1 MVNISVDGKN
11 INTNIFVIPP
21 MGLSSSKSHM
31 NQHAFTCEIPK
42 SIIIELMSSEYK
54 QWVSESKDDDDRYDE
69 PQDELGLAGYPD
81 IDLVLENKA
90 LTKLTFGDYL
100 VRELLEKLIENNKP
114 NQFKFW
120 FDEITDCSINQDLVI
135 FEGVCYSK

>member
-11 INTNIFVIPP
+11 INANTFVIPP

-54 QWVSESKDDDDRYDE
+54 QWVSESKDDDVRYDE
-69 PQDELGLAGYPD
+69 PQDELGQAGYPD
-81 IDLVLENKA
+81 IDLVL
-90 LTKLTFGDYL
+90 
-100 VRELLEKLIENNKP
+100 
-114 NQFKFW
+114 
-120 FDEITDCSINQDLVI
+120 
-135 FEGVCYSK
+135 

>member
-11 INTNIFVIPP
+11 INANTFVIPP
-21 MGLSSSKSHM
+21 MCLSSSKSHM

-42 SIIIELMSSEYK
+42 SIIIKLMSSEYK

-69 PQDELGLAGYPD
+69 PQDELGRAGYPD